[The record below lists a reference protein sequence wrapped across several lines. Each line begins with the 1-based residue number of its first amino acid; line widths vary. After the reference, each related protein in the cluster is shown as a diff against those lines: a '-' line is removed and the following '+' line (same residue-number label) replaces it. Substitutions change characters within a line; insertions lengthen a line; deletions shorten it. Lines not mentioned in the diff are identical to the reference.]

1 MSELKPE
8 ELVVGEVVGF
18 EEYGAILKLE
28 DYDKDAFLHISE
40 IQLKRGERMESKL
53 KLRSKIVVR
62 VLREDKKSNKVFV
75 SLKQIS
81 EEEAKSKM
89 RMWKERKNAVSMV
102 QKVIEDKIDDKSF
115 LTRVEKK
122 AVEKYGSLGNALRV
136 ALEEGPK
143 TLVRIGVPAELCG
156 EILTLARK
164 ELIKKETRRTK
175 RIKMLFT
182 KPNGVDLLKR
192 VVADASAPAD
202 GIYVVV
208 RSQAPPLYYVTAYG
222 TDPKKT
228 SSRLDEVADEIVKN
242 ALSLGGY
249 AEILD

>member
-1 MSELKPE
+1 MSELRPE
-8 ELVVGEVVGF
+8 ELVVGEIVGF

-40 IQLKRGERMESKL
+40 VQLKRGERMDSKL
-53 KLRSKIVVR
+53 KLRTKIVVR
-62 VLREDKKSNKVFV
+62 VLREDRKSNKVFV

-81 EEEAKSKM
+81 EEEAKVKM
-89 RMWKERKNAVSMV
+89 RMWKERKNAISMI
-102 QKVIEDKIDDKSF
+102 QKVTEGKIDDRLF
-115 LTRVEKK
+115 LTKVEKR
-122 AVEKYGSLGNALRV
+122 AVDKYGSLGNALRV

-143 TLVRIGVPAELCG
+143 TLIRMGIPAELCN
-156 EILTLARK
+156 EILAMARK
-164 ELIKKETRRTK
+164 ELMKKETRRTK

-182 KPNGVDLLKR
+182 SPNGLDLLKR
-192 VVADASAPAD
+192 VVADSSTPSD

-228 SSRLDEVADEIVKN
+228 FSRLEEVAERIVKSVT
-242 ALSLGGY
+242 SLGGH
-249 AEILD
+249 AEISE

>member
-1 MSELKPE
+1 
-8 ELVVGEVVGF
+8 
-18 EEYGAILKLE
+18 
-28 DYDKDAFLHISE
+28 
-40 IQLKRGERMESKL
+40 
-53 KLRSKIVVR
+53 LRT
-62 VLREDKKSNKVFV
+62 
-75 SLKQIS
+75 
-81 EEEAKSKM
+81 
-89 RMWKERKNAVSMV
+89 
-102 QKVIEDKIDDKSF
+102 KIDDKSF

-192 VVADASAPAD
+192 VC
-202 GIYVVV
+202 
-208 RSQAPPLYYVTAYG
+208 
-222 TDPKKT
+222 
-228 SSRLDEVADEIVKN
+228 SRC
-242 ALSLGGY
+242 
-249 AEILD
+249 